1 MDQAD
6 RLEKVAD
13 TQSQT
18 GNVEANDHPLGA
30 PAAHASGNRGNEIN
44 TKINDLFGASG
55 GSEEVVS
62 ETGSESNLRS
72 SNRRR
77 DAIHVEDDLKDF
89 EIQY

>member
-1 MDQAD
+1 M
-6 RLEKVAD
+6 
-13 TQSQT
+13 T
-18 GNVEANDHPLGA
+18 GINESNFTAGAEGGKDPDHPLGA
-30 PAAHASGNRGNEIN
+30 PTTEMNA
-44 TKINDLFGASG
+44 KINDLFGAAG

-89 EIQY
+89 EIQYQFT

>member
-1 MDQAD
+1 MNA
-6 RLEKVAD
+6 
-13 TQSQT
+13 
-18 GNVEANDHPLGA
+18 
-30 PAAHASGNRGNEIN
+30 
-44 TKINDLFGASG
+44 KINDLFGAAG

-89 EIQY
+89 EIQYQFT